1 MTIMADAADRI
12 GWMPYRNP
20 ETHHNDF
27 LKVIILDEGR
37 DYRLLQIVGGARD
50 GEQVALPGAG
60 IPFQGFHPSLY
71 EQKNKPEVF
80 WYKGRSLQKVDI
92 KQFKNPTIAKD
103 LIPEEEPYE
112 FPPHTMEIIDGILA
126 ADHQML
132 SGKKGAGKTSILLQI
147 AARIGMPCIRINF
160 TGHTSISDIVGS
172 VGFAKDGTVFKYG
185 PVIRAMMEGYWCI
198 ADEFDFGEPRVLSVF
213 HSILERHPSY
223 CLKEN
228 DGEIIVAKETF
239 RFFGTSNTIVAGSG
253 TKYVG
258 TNKMN
263 IALLDRFSGHGRII
277 HVKPM
282 TAKQEKKVIYAR
294 MPNLPKGL
302 VRRVTE
308 FAAEVR
314 ADESKLPHFST
325 RELLNWCHKIVEYKD
340 AVLAANL
347 TFLPI
352 VEEGLR
358 VGIEKVIQVKLG
370 KRIIVGRAI
379 LPSNVKEAASLLQ
392 KETATVEIPKKVK
405 AMIAASPA
413 VVGDAKKTPT
423 GKGRTAS
430 QVTDPEEMEK
440 IWRLYKGNG
449 GPYSHEQI
457 ENDTSLNLRQVNGM
471 TAHRICKKYNELL
484 AKSENKPLPKED
496 DNNIVAGE

>member
-1 MTIMADAADRI
+1 MADRI
-12 GWMPYRNP
+12 AWMPYRNAQ
-20 ETHHNDF
+20 TQSNDF
-27 LKVIILDEGR
+27 KKVLVLEEGR
-37 DYRLLQIVGGARD
+37 DFRLLEVADGDDKGQKIV
-50 GEQVALPGAG
+50 LPGAG

-80 WYKGRSLQKVDI
+80 WYKGRSLQKVDL
-92 KQFKNPTIAKD
+92 KQFKDPKAAEA
-103 LIPEEEPYE
+103 LVPEVEPYE

-126 ADHQML
+126 GDHQML

-147 AARIGMPCIRINF
+147 AARILMPCIRINF

-213 HSILERHPSY
+213 HSILEKNPSY

-228 DGEIIVAKETF
+228 DGEIIVAKQTF
-239 RFFGTSNTIVAGSG
+239 RFFGTSNTIVAGSN

-308 FAAEVR
+308 FAAQVR
-314 ADESKLPHFST
+314 ADEGKLPHFST

-340 AVLAANL
+340 PVLAANL

-352 VEEGLR
+352 LEEGLR
-358 VGIEKVIQVKLG
+358 VGIEKVIEANLG
-370 KRIIVGRAI
+370 KRVIVGRAV
-379 LPSNVKEAASLLQ
+379 LPTNVREAANLLE
-392 KETATVEIPKKVK
+392 KESATVEIPKKVK
-405 AMIAASPA
+405 DF
-413 VVGDAKKTPT
+413 VKKSKETPKTGKPQETPT
-423 GKGRTAS
+423 GAGRTAS
-430 QVTDPEEMEK
+430 QVTDLDEIER
-440 IWRLYKGNG
+440 IWKLYKGNG

-457 ENDTSLNLRQVNGM
+457 EADTTLNLRKGNGM
-471 TAHRICKKYNELL
+471 TAWRICKKYDELN
-484 AKSENKPLPKED
+484 AKAENKPLPKQDED
-496 DNNIVAGE
+496 NIVAGE